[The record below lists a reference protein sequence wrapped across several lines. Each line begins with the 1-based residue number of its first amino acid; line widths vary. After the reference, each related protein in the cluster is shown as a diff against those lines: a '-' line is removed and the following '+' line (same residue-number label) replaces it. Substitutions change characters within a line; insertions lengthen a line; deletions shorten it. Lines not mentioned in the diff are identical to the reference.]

1 MRDLSKEEMILVAGG
16 LGEPPLEG
24 PCNNGW
30 GNGES
35 CAPGRSLAAQAKF
48 QSPDTTTSPSSSAAS
63 GGGNR

>member
-1 MRDLSKEEMILVAGG
+1 MRDLSKEELAFVAVGSG
-16 LGEPPLEG
+16 VTPVG

-48 QSPDTTTSPSSSAAS
+48 EEPNTTTSPSNSAAS
-63 GGGNR
+63 GGGTR

>member
-1 MRDLSKEEMILVAGG
+1 MRDLSKEELAFVAGG
-16 LGEPPLEG
+16 CVTDPTG